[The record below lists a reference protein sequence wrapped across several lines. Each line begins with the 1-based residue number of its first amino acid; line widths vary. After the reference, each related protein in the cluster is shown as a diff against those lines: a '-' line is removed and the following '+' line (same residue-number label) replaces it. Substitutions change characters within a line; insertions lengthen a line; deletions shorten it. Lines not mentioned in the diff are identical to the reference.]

1 MASKLIVLRQ
11 RIAAAIQAGLAVFP
25 REVTP
30 LLAAR
35 IEPFLEE
42 GESLDFDL
50 LQRVLGRMIAASRHK
65 LIDADKAH
73 LDELTDDVAPR
84 FERDGVVDSVRQK
97 LIEIRQLAQALFGLA
112 HAIEIVAVDGST
124 ALQPELLWRQAEHTL
139 SRLRSPD
146 LELPKASTAS
156 ILFNPLQLA
165 DELEPLVTALRQ
177 AIDGIEIDRREA
189 AVSVEAKHGT
199 MADHQ
204 LLLGASGRIVTGL
217 FLLAGRQDLA
227 NRIRIALPRRRRRP
241 QDAEETAQPNVS
253 EPATGATGT
262 GAATT

>member
-1 MASKLIVLRQ
+1 MASRLVVLRQ
-11 RIAAAIQAGLAVFP
+11 RTTAAIEAALAVFP
-25 REVTP
+25 QQVAP
-30 LLAAR
+30 FLAAR

-42 GESLDFDL
+42 GESLDFNL
-50 LQRVLGRMIAASRHK
+50 LQRVLGRMITASRQK

-73 LDELTDDVAPR
+73 IDELTDDVGPR
-84 FERDGVVDSVRQK
+84 LVRDDVVDAVRHK
-97 LIEIRQLAQALFGLA
+97 LIEIRQLAQGLFGLA

-124 ALQPELLWRQAEHTL
+124 ALQPEFLWRQAEHTL

-146 LELPKASTAS
+146 LKRPKASTAA
-156 ILFNPLQLA
+156 ITFDPLQLA

-199 MADHQ
+199 MSDHD

-227 NRIRIALPRRRRRP
+227 NRIRVALPRRRRQQP
-241 QDAEETAQPNVS
+241 QDGEETVPTVS

-262 GAATT
+262 DAATT